1 MSWKIIFPNLIFFW
15 NFVMPPLSKREKQIK
30 SLAKDKRKKNQNFTV
45 PLENSDIDDNLEW
58 ENEEEVIWG
67 DDELDEKA
75 ETFVKVLLNGM
86 KNYVPPSRKAVY
98 IGNSIRTKKRKRAQA
113 KKLLAKNGQPITNFF
128 NPSQLQP
135 HAPNDPDK
143 SDQES
148 NQSDNQESEHEDH
161 CEYGQLIKSV
171 EKKLKQS
178 NLDGG
183 YKLRLTALLQYL
195 RLVNHKEPKI
205 KASLCIA
212 RQLNKGPYFA
222 RCLRVWEKLVRNG
235 ETIPISKRGKHC
247 KIQSLLN
254 DEDVQIQ
261 IVTYL
266 RENKFEFY
274 VADFIDYIKNI
285 VFPSLGIEQETTIRF
300 ELNNLFYQVKI

>member
-1 MSWKIIFPNLIFFW
+1 
-15 NFVMPPLSKREKQIK
+15 MPPLSKREKQIK

-58 ENEEEVIWG
+58 KNEEEVIWR
-67 DDELDEKA
+67 DDE
-75 ETFVKVLLNGM
+75 
-86 KNYVPPSRKAVY
+86 
-98 IGNSIRTKKRKRAQA
+98 KRAQA

-128 NPSQLQP
+128 NPFQLQP
-135 HAPNDPDK
+135 HALNDPNK
-143 SDQES
+143 SDQKS

-171 EKKLKQS
+171 EKELKQS

-183 YKLRLTALLQYL
+183 YKLRLIALLQYL
-195 RLVNHKEPKI
+195 MLVNHKEPKI

-212 RQLNKGPYFA
+212 RQLNKGSYFA
-222 RCLRVWEKLVRNG
+222 RCLRVWEKLIRNG
-235 ETIPISKRGKHC
+235 ETIPISKWEKHC

-254 DEDVQIQ
+254 DKDIQIQ

-274 VADFIDYIKNI
+274 MADFIDYIKNI
-285 VFPSLGIEQETTIRF
+285 VFRHL
-300 ELNNLFYQVKI
+300 ELNRKQQ

>member
-1 MSWKIIFPNLIFFW
+1 
-15 NFVMPPLSKREKQIK
+15 MPPLSKREKQIK

-45 PLENSDIDDNLEW
+45 PLENSDILEW
-58 ENEEEVIWG
+58 ENEKEVIWG
-67 DDELDEKA
+67 DDDLDEKA
-75 ETFVKVLLNGM
+75 ETFVK
-86 KNYVPPSRKAVY
+86 
-98 IGNSIRTKKRKRAQA
+98 
-113 KKLLAKNGQPITNFF
+113 
-128 NPSQLQP
+128 
-135 HAPNDPDK
+135 
-143 SDQES
+143 ES

-171 EKKLKQS
+171 EKELKQS

-222 RCLRVWEKLVRNG
+222 RCLR
-235 ETIPISKRGKHC
+235 
-247 KIQSLLN
+247 
-254 DEDVQIQ
+254 

-274 VADFIDYIKNI
+274 VANFIDYVKNI
-285 VFPSLGIEQETTIRF
+285 VFPSLGIEQETTKSTKTVRKWLKKMEFEFKRF
-300 ELNNLFYQVKI
+300 TKGVYVDGHERPNVIEYSYEKLMPKFDNNDLEIQINPDLQENEHLHILVTHDETTFHSNDGRRSG